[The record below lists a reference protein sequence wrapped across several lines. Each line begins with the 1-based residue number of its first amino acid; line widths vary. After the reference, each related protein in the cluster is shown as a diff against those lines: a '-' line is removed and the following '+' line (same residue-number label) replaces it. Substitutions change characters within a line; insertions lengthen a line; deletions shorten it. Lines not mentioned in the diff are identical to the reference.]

1 MLGKNIGGKIMTYG
15 KAGCLKVKLFSEAGT
30 GYFYTWKKNPK
41 AYPWRIGALSEFTV
55 KLCSNQCDIC
65 HQPNWQ
71 SKAAL
76 SRTGHTPSQPMRAP
90 VVTNYHSRT
99 PPRHHTLRISLLSS
113 FFFKSPR
120 AMFCSFQ

>member
-55 KLCSNQCDIC
+55 KLCSNQFDFC

-76 SRTGHTPSQPMRAP
+76 SRTGHTPSQPGNACPGRNQLSFA
-90 VVTNYHSRT
+90 
-99 PPRHHTLRISLLSS
+99 HTTASPHTTDQFLI
-113 FFFKSPR
+113 FFLF
-120 AMFCSFQ
+120 